1 MKCTKGDCSLSL
13 KDYIGEATSYD
24 KKLMLE
30 RKDPTSWLK
39 SVSAFANTHGGRLL
53 FGVANDGSLAGLA
66 DAQGD
71 AEFISEAIKMQMDP
85 VPEIDLSLHEEDGK
99 RFVVVE
105 IKTGSETP
113 YYTFVKGH
121 RDAFV
126 RIGNESVRADAIQLK
141 RLVLKG
147 AHRSWDSL
155 TTPFSRKDYSFEVL
169 YATYHESTKISF
181 EESDFQS
188 FGLVSDK
195 GLLTNAGALFADH
208 SPIRY
213 SRIFCTRWNGL
224 TKSNGVMDA
233 LDDDEFSGGII
244 TLLEKGFDFVRTN
257 SKKKWRK
264 TLKGRVEYPEYPL
277 HAVREGIVNG
287 LIHRDYLELGSEVHI
302 DMFDDRIE
310 IFSPGGMM
318 SGVPVQKVPDL
329 RKVGSMRRNPVI
341 ADLFQ
346 RLDLMERRGSGFGKI
361 LDAYMF
367 ASEQIGQHVAPSFV
381 SDPSGFV
388 VTLPNLHYVASH
400 GDVASFAGVKKHS
413 AKRGAKSSAKRG
425 VESSA
430 KSGAKNGAIRQGRPA
445 GKNERIIFRAIRDNS
460 HVSIAELQRK
470 TRLSNG
476 GVRKIIS
483 VLKSK
488 GRIVRVGGTNGGHWE
503 VMK

>member
-1 MKCTKGDCSLSL
+1 M
-13 KDYIGEATSYD
+13 
-24 KKLMLE
+24 
-30 RKDPTSWLK
+30 
-39 SVSAFANTHGGRLL
+39 
-53 FGVANDGSLAGLA
+53 
-66 DAQGD
+66 
-71 AEFISEAIKMQMDP
+71 
-85 VPEIDLSLHEEDGK
+85 
-99 RFVVVE
+99 
-105 IKTGSETP
+105 
-113 YYTFVKGH
+113 
-121 RDAFV
+121 
-126 RIGNESVRADAIQLK
+126 
-141 RLVLKG
+141 
-147 AHRSWDSL
+147 
-155 TTPFSRKDYSFEVL
+155 RKDYSFEVL
-169 YATYHESTKISF
+169 YATYHESTKFSF
-181 EESDFQS
+181 EGSDFQS

-277 HAVREGIVNG
+277 HAVRECIVNG

-302 DMFDDRIE
+302 DMFDDRVE
-310 IFSPGGMM
+310 IFSPGGML

-361 LDAYMF
+361 LDAYND
-367 ASEQIGQHVAPSFV
+367 ASERIGKHVAPSFV

-388 VTLPNLHYVASH
+388 VTLPNLHYAASH
-400 GDVASFAGVKKHS
+400 GAVASFAGAKKRS
-413 AKRGAKSSAKRG
+413 AK
-425 VESSA
+425 SSA
-430 KSGAKNGAIRQGRPA
+430 KSGAKSSAIRRGKAA
-445 GKNERIIFRAIRDNS
+445 GKNENIIFRAIRDNS

-470 TRLSNG
+470 ARLSNG

-488 GRIVRVGGTNGGHWE
+488 GKIVRVGGTHGGHWE
-503 VMK
+503 VVK